1 MKIRVRYFAVL
12 RDRVGCSEELIDTE
26 CTTARQLAED
36 LIIARQ
42 LGLPSSL
49 IRLAVNGS
57 FVEGHTPLS
66 EGDELLLL
74 PPVAGG

>member
-1 MKIRVRYFAVL
+1 MKVRVRYFAVL
-12 RDRVGCSEELIDTE
+12 RDRSGCSEELIDTK
-26 CTTARQLAED
+26 CSTVRQLADD
-36 LIIARQ
+36 LISARQ

-49 IRLAVNGS
+49 VRLALNGS
-57 FVEGHTPLS
+57 FVDDQTPLS